1 MTTKIQSISLFG
13 LDGQVIEIET
23 DTTNSLPGITIVG
36 LADQAVEEARERIQL
51 AIKNTGF
58 VVPPKRFVINLV
70 PANLP
75 KKGSH
80 YDLAIAIGILS
91 ASGQI
96 EQIGQFDPANKAIF
110 LGELGLDGRTKP
122 IHSPLIAA
130 EVAKRHGFGRLFI
143 SADSADTARLIQ
155 GVTVYPVSSLR
166 QLLDHLLGEQL
177 IDPLPFN
184 RPKRH
189 RTHHDTTAES
199 VMDQIYG
206 QDQAKRALMI
216 AASGGHNVL
225 LYGPPGTGK
234 TMLARATIDLLP
246 KLSLAEII
254 EVSKIHGLV
263 TQQNDLVQ
271 TRPFR
276 TPHHTTSAVAVVGGG
291 GWPRPGEIS
300 LAHHGILF
308 LDEIAEFPR
317 SVLEALRQPLEEG
330 KISLARANCRYV
342 FPTRFL
348 LIATQN
354 PCPCGYAGDPER
366 TCSCSISQIQRYKH
380 KLSGPLLDRIDLHI
394 QVGRPQRDAILA
406 QQVSQSSAL
415 TSQQMRQAVDR
426 ARKIQT
432 KRFGTELTNAAM
444 TNRQVE
450 TFCGLDDEVTKLA
463 QTALDKLH
471 ISVRSFY
478 RLLKV
483 SRTIADLEGSDAITA
498 AHFAEALQYRPMQ
511 QT

>member
-13 LDGQVIEIET
+13 LDGQIIEVET
-23 DTTNSLPGITIVG
+23 DTTNSLPGITMVG
-36 LADQAVEEARERIQL
+36 LADQAVEEARERIRL
-51 AIKNTGF
+51 AIKNAGY

-75 KKGSH
+75 KKGSQ
-80 YDLAIAIGILS
+80 YDLAIALGILS
-91 ASGQI
+91 ASGQL
-96 EQIGQFDPANKAIF
+96 EQIDSQAVF
-110 LGELGLDGRTKP
+110 LGELGLDGNTKP
-122 IHSPLIAA
+122 INSPLIAA
-130 EVAKRHGFGRLFI
+130 QAAKQRGCKRLFI
-143 SADSADTARLIQ
+143 SAESATTARLID
-155 GVTVYPVSSLR
+155 GITIYPVASLR
-166 QLLDHLLGEQL
+166 QLLQHLLGEKL
-177 IDPLPFN
+177 IEPLPF
-184 RPKRH
+184 RPPKRQQ
-189 RTHHDTTAES
+189 TGGES
-199 VMDQIYG
+199 SIMDQIYG

-246 KLSLAEII
+246 DLDLPETI

-263 TQQNDLVQ
+263 TRQNDLVR

-276 TPHHTTSAVAVVGGG
+276 TPHHTTSAVAVIGGG

-330 KISLARANCRYV
+330 CVSVARANGRYD
-342 FPTRFL
+342 FPARFL

-354 PCPCGYAGDPER
+354 PCPCGYAGDPQR
-366 TCSCSISQIQRYKH
+366 TCSCSISQIQRYRH

-394 QVGRPQRDAILA
+394 PVGRPEQEAILGQTTARLSIA
-406 QQVSQSSAL
+406 QMQ
-415 TSQQMRQAVDR
+415 QAVRR
-426 ARKIQT
+426 ARQIQRR
-432 KRFGTELTNAAM
+432 RFGDGTTNATM

-450 TFCGLDDEVTKLA
+450 LHCALDDAVTQLA
-463 QTALDKLH
+463 QTALEKLH

-483 SRTIADLEGSDAITA
+483 SRTIADLEGSAGITA
-498 AHFAEALQYRPMQ
+498 SHFTEALQYRPQ
-511 QT
+511 ADRA